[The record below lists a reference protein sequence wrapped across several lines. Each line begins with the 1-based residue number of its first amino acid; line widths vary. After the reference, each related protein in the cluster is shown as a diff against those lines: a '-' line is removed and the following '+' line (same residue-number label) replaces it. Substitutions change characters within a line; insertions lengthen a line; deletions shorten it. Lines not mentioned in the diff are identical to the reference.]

1 MKTPFNVL
9 RHISRDQA
17 PRMPQAVGAA
27 ILGAIG
33 VTAGATVTY
42 VVGYIAVSAITSVV
56 LKALAPKPPSGT
68 SSAGILANVMDPA
81 APHEYVYGKIRKGG
95 VRTYIES
102 TGDTNKYLHMI
113 IALAGHEVA
122 GIDEI
127 YINDEIVTL
136 DANGLV
142 TDAKWNSKIR
152 IKKHLGD
159 QTTVDADLL
168 AESNQITADFVG
180 NGIAYLYVRLEYD
193 QDTFANGIPLFTA
206 TTRGRKVFDP
216 RTSTTGYSAN
226 AALAVRDYL
235 TADFGLNDPAI
246 DEASFAA
253 SANVS
258 DETISLAGGGSEPRY
273 EINGIITA
281 DMNPRQVMER
291 MMTAS
296 NGTLFWGQGAFQL
309 HVAYYSAPIKTFTL
323 DDLRGAISLDT
334 RASARDNFNR
344 VTGTFIDAA
353 AGYISSDYP
362 PLESPTFLAEDYGV
376 QNTLDLQLP
385 MTTSAA
391 AAQRLAKLILF
402 RAREQMTI
410 TAEFGMEAFGV
421 QVGDIIAFTN
431 PRYGWTAK
439 EFEVAGWK
447 FETGQ
452 EGAPTIAM
460 TLRETSAA
468 AFAWNAEELEI
479 IRNNTTLPNFTS
491 VAQLSNLTLTTTAL
505 INDDGITIPA
515 IRADWDVSLNSF
527 VEYYEI
533 QYKRLGGEEDYGFVN
548 VANDTQEDWGS
559 ITVAASETEDYG
571 LTSDAILTPDASYTS
586 VIGTS
591 NSYTLAPVLNGYD
604 YIIRVRA
611 INSLGVRSP
620 WISTSIAS
628 AGDTTPPSEPTFLL
642 ATGAYKSVNIS
653 WNNPADLDLS
663 YVEIYANTT
672 NNLGTATPVGTS
684 ASTNFTHYGLEN
696 NVTRYYWVRAVDY
709 SLNKSPFTTSVSA
722 TTLLIAPNDFN
733 DAVNDLFTEAGAF
746 GIQPVS
752 TLPATGA
759 FDGQLVLLL
768 PDITIYRWDTATAA
782 WSTDIYTASSLEAGA
797 ITYASFATGIEP
809 VGVVDTLPT
818 VTGYVGP
825 QVVVLTTDGKLYRLV
840 SGAWTAAVNTADID
854 GTIGANLFSDDLR
867 PIERVASL
875 PVTALTQGRMVFLTT
890 DNKLYRY
897 TGTAWTAAVP
907 ATDVTGQ
914 INGTQIA
921 DAAITATKLGTAAV
935 TTAKLANNAVTSNIL
950 AANSVTSTSISDG
963 SISTPK
969 LQAGSVT
976 ATTIAS
982 SAITSDKLSANSVTA
997 GAIEAGAITSTKLAT
1012 GSVTAGAIATNSVSA
1027 DAIQSGSIIT
1037 EKLAVG
1043 AVSADKLAANSVT
1056 ATAIAASSV
1065 TAAKIAVG
1073 SIESDKLA
1081 ANSVVAGKVA
1091 AGAIN
1096 TDQLVAN
1103 AVVSSK
1109 ILSDS
1114 IEARHVQ
1121 TDAITANKIAASS
1134 IIASKIATGAVTAD
1148 KISVAELSAIS
1159 ANLGTIVVDN
1169 AHIADGAITNAK
1181 IGNAAITSAKIGD
1194 LQVDTLKIAGN
1205 AVTTFRGLSGS
1216 VSLAQANTSYVVS
1229 SLSFA
1234 PSIGDGKILM
1244 VGSAIGGAQSTSDD
1258 ITNVSIFAYW
1268 RGNLITSDKIITVP
1282 SNQNQSGKIYFN
1294 AVFDAGGLSAGSF
1307 VVYGYRDGGHSGSVS
1322 CNVALTEFKR

>member
-9 RHISRDQA
+9 RHVNQWERA
-17 PRMPQAVGAA
+17 PRMPTAVGGA
-27 ILGAIG
+27 ILGGLGITG
-33 VTAGATVTY
+33 TGAAFAVATY
-42 VVGYIAVSAITSVV
+42 AVGYVATTAITSVV

-113 IALAGHEVA
+113 IAIAGHEVA

-235 TADFGLNDPAI
+235 TASFGLNDAAI

-258 DETISLAGGGSEPRY
+258 DEAISLAGGGTEARY
-273 EINGIITA
+273 EINGILTA
-281 DMNPRQVMER
+281 DMTPRQVMER

-296 NGTLFWGQGAFQL
+296 NGTLFWGQGAWQL

-323 DDLRGAISLDT
+323 DDLRSGISVDT

-344 VTGTFIDAA
+344 VTGTFIDAG

-410 TAEFGMEAFGV
+410 SAEFGMEAFGV
-421 QVGDIIAFTN
+421 QVGDIVAFTN
-431 PRYGWTAK
+431 ARYGWTAK
-439 EFEVAGWK
+439 EFEVVGWK
-447 FETGQ
+447 FETAQ
-452 EGAPTIAM
+452 EGDLRIAL

-468 AFAWNAEELEI
+468 AFAWNAEELSI

-491 VAQLSNLTLTTTAL
+491 VAQLSNLHLTTTAL

-571 LTSDAILTPDASYTS
+571 LTNETILTPDASYTS

-611 INSLGVRSP
+611 INYLGVRSP
-620 WISTSIAS
+620 WLSTSIAS

-663 YVEIYANTT
+663 YVEIYSNTT
-672 NNLGTATPVGTS
+672 NNLSTATPVGTS
-684 ASTNFTHYGLEN
+684 ASTNFTHYGLAN

-709 SLNKSPFTTSVSA
+709 SLNKSPFTASVNA

-733 DAVNDLFTEAGAF
+733 DAVNNLFTEAGAF

-782 WSTDIYTASSLEAGA
+782 WSTDIYTASSLVAGSV
-797 ITYASFATGIEP
+797 TYGNFAAGIEP
-809 VGVVDTLPT
+809 VGVVDALPT

-840 SGAWTAAVNTADID
+840 DGAWTAAVNTADID

-897 TGTAWTAAVP
+897 TGSAWTAAVP

-914 INGTQIA
+914 ITGTQIA
-921 DAAITATKLGTAAV
+921 DNSITTSKITANSITATQINANAVTADKVAASAITA
-935 TTAKLANNAVTSNIL
+935 
-950 AANSVTSTSISDG
+950 D
-963 SISTPK
+963 
-969 LQAGSVT
+969 
-976 ATTIAS
+976 
-982 SAITSDKLSANSVTA
+982 
-997 GAIEAGAITSTKLAT
+997 
-1012 GSVTAGAIATNSVSA
+1012 
-1027 DAIQSGSIIT
+1027 
-1037 EKLAVG
+1037 
-1043 AVSADKLAANSVT
+1043 
-1056 ATAIAASSV
+1056 
-1065 TAAKIAVG
+1065 
-1073 SIESDKLA
+1073 
-1081 ANSVVAGKVA
+1081 KVA
-1091 AGAIN
+1091 AGAISADKVAAN
-1096 TDQLVAN
+1096 AITATKIAAAAVTADKVAANAIDADKIVAN
-1103 AVVSSK
+1103 AITTGKIAAGAVNAAQIAADAVVADK
-1109 ILSDS
+1109 IFAGAVTADK
-1114 IEARHVQ
+1114 IA
-1121 TDAITANKIAASS
+1121 TDAVTANKIAASS
-1134 IIASKIATGAVTAD
+1134 IISSKIATGAVTAD

-1159 ANLGTIVVDN
+1159 ASLGTIVVDD
-1169 AHIADGAITNAK
+1169 AHIQDGAITNAK
-1181 IGNAAITSAKIGD
+1181 IGTAAITNAKIGD
-1194 LQVDTLKIAGN
+1194 LEVDTLKIAGN
-1205 AVTTFRGLSGS
+1205 AVTTFRGASGS
-1216 VSLAQANTSYVVS
+1216 VSLSASNTLYVVT

-1234 PSIGDGKILM
+1234 PAIGDGKILI
-1244 VGSAIGGAQSTSDD
+1244 VGNATGTAQSTSDNS
-1258 ITNVSIFAYW
+1258 TTVSLFVTW
-1268 RGNLITSDKIITVP
+1268 RGVTTNSDTLVFVS
-1282 SNQNQSGKIYFN
+1282 SNQTRSGKIYFN
-1294 AVFDAGGLSAGSF
+1294 AVVDAGGLSAGSF
-1307 VVYGYRDGGHSGSVS
+1307 VVYGYRDAGHSGSVS